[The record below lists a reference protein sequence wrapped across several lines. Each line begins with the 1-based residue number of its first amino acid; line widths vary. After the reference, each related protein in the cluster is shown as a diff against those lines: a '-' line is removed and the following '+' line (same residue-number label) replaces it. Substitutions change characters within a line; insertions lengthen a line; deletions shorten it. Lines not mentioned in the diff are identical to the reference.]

1 MIQKNMPLEVVER
14 QIIVVRE
21 ERVILDADLAALYG
35 VPTKVLNQAVRRNQ
49 NRFPEDFMFQL
60 TAGEKAEVVTNCDHL
75 QKLKYSTVL
84 PLAFT
89 EHGAIMAANLL
100 NSQRAVDV
108 SVLVVRAFVRLRQLI
123 STHRDLARKLD
134 ELERKTEGH
143 DQAIA
148 SIVEA
153 IRQLMTAPP
162 ERPRKPIGF
171 RNDGG

>member
-1 MIQKNMPLEVVER
+1 M
-14 QIIVVRE
+14 
-21 ERVILDADLAALYG
+21 
-35 VPTKVLNQAVRRNQ
+35 
-49 NRFPEDFMFQL
+49 
-60 TAGEKAEVVTNCDHL
+60 
-75 QKLKYSTVL
+75 
-84 PLAFT
+84 AFT

-123 STHRDLARKLD
+123 STHRELARKLD
-134 ELERKTEGH
+134 ELEKKAGDH

-153 IRQLMTAPP
+153 IRYLMAAPP
-162 ERPRKPIGF
+162 EVPRKPIGF

>member
-1 MIQKNMPLEVVER
+1 MMQKNMSLEVVER

-21 ERVILDADLAALYG
+21 ERVILDADLATLYG

-60 TAGEKAEVVTNCDHL
+60 TADEKAEVVTNCDHL
-75 QKLKYSTVL
+75 QKIKYSAVL

-123 STHRDLARKLD
+123 STHRDLARK
-134 ELERKTEGH
+134 TGGH

-148 SIVEA
+148 SIVDA
-153 IRQLMTAPP
+153 IRQLMAAPP
-162 ERPRKPIGF
+162 EVPRKPIGF

>member
-1 MIQKNMPLEVVER
+1 MQKNMPLEVVER

-60 TAGEKAEVVTNCDHL
+60 TEDEKAEVVTNCDHL
-75 QKLKYSTVL
+75 QKIKYSAVL

-108 SVLVVRAFVRLRQLI
+108 SVLVVRAFVRLRQLM

-143 DQAIA
+143 DHAIA
-148 SIVEA
+148 SIVDA
-153 IRQLMTAPP
+153 IRQLMAAPP
-162 ERPRKPIGF
+162 EVPRKPIGF
-171 RNDGG
+171 RNKGG